1 MNKSERFADKLKE
14 NRGSENGSQNYAA
27 ENINIKDDDE
37 IDIYELVMVLARRW
51 KLILGIFD
59 SIKYNFTLSNVKE
72 LR

>member
-1 MNKSERFADKLKE
+1 MNESEKVADKLKE
-14 NRGSENGSQNYAA
+14 NRGSENGSKNYAA